1 MEKLFE
7 MLGENPIWIV
17 VIILAVVCII
27 VSSTKKKNPQQNNGN
42 GTSVGG
48 NGTAGVNTE
57 NSNIGDMDKTEV
69 VFGYYRYQD
78 DDQIVI
84 KRTNEQQ
91 RIFEEYFV
99 VKNIKTTI
107 CESALKKK
115 AKTLKIV
122 FHILLWP
129 GIILGAIGFFGD
141 KTELGAIAT
150 GQNIEAIVF
159 KTALG
164 VIGVLAVIA
173 AIVCKIWSSQ
183 TMKKFNASIKVSVA
197 PKKLMTDEEF
207 EQLVD
212 AKIEAMNIAQL
223 GLDKLGLDPDQVKEI
238 HPIVLR
244 DKVID
249 ETSLTVRNKED
260 HSVHSSTQHVTYLYF
275 TDEQLFVYKIQ
286 FDMCCNM
293 QEEWASEFF
302 YKDICD
308 VSSYT
313 SRNVLKAD
321 DLEFEYSTIS
331 FNIIASNSQIGFDLD
346 GDNENVGSI
355 QAMKQKIREK
365 KAQ

>member
-69 VFGYYRYQD
+69 VSGYYRYQD

-122 FHILLWP
+122 SNILLWS
-129 GIILGAIGFFGD
+129 GIILGANVFFGG
-141 KTELGAIAT
+141 E
-150 GQNIEAIVF
+150 
-159 KTALG
+159 TALG
-164 VIGVLAVIA
+164 VIGVLEVIA
-173 AIVCKIWSSQ
+173 AIVCKIFSSQ
-183 TMKKFNASIKVSVA
+183 TMKKFEASIKVSVA

>member
-7 MLGENPIWIV
+7 LLGENPIWIF

-27 VSSTKKKNPQQNNGN
+27 VSSAKKKNPQQNKGN

-48 NGTAGVNTE
+48 NRTAGVNTA
-57 NSNIGDMDKTEV
+57 NSNIGDVDKTEV
-69 VFGYYRYQD
+69 VSGYYRYQD

-84 KRTNEQQ
+84 KRTDEQQ

-99 VKNIKTTI
+99 VRNIKTTT

-115 AKTLKIV
+115 AKTLKTV
-122 FHILLWP
+122 SNFLLWP
-129 GIILGAIGFFGD
+129 GIILGAIGFIGD
-141 KTELGAIAT
+141 
-150 GQNIEAIVF
+150 

-173 AIVCKIWSSQ
+173 AIVCKIVSSQ
-183 TMKKFNASIKVSVA
+183 TMKKFEASIKVSVA
-197 PKKLMTDEEF
+197 PKKLMTDAEF

-244 DKVID
+244 DKVINK
-249 ETSLTVRNKED
+249 TSLTVRNKED

-293 QEEWASEFF
+293 QDEWASEFF

-313 SRNVLKAD
+313 SRNVLKVD
-321 DLEFEYSTIS
+321 DFEFEYSTVS